1 MTAFSSLLLFS
12 NELLTIYERWFN
24 ITEKVQ
30 MIITVQNPIDW
41 ASQVYK
47 EAPAGLTDQQL
58 HDYDDNP
65 VIILKSYAKLMYNLQ
80 ESGLIV
86 FPDFQSKEHLGSE

>member
-1 MTAFSSLLLFS
+1 
-12 NELLTIYERWFN
+12 
-24 ITEKVQ
+24 

-80 ESGLIV
+80 ESGLTW
-86 FPDFQSKEHLGSE
+86 DFSIFKKFWYKKNAWVC